1 MASQRISQLTPVTT
15 LASGDFFPVV
25 LDSDGSNKRAGV
37 DTLDVRYLS
46 AASGAAVEQTAD
58 SALASGNTALITST
72 DALASGNAALDI
84 LAAGVGLSEEDA
96 IALIVGLS

>member
-58 SALASGNTALITST
+58 TALTTSI